1 MVLKHNTTSETISL
15 KVEESWFYNNKNLK
29 LQFHAFQKVNSM
41 GRQWGVMKY
50 TKIPDSSGY
59 ERQVKK
65 MDCQCW

>member
-41 GRQWGVMKY
+41 GRQ
-50 TKIPDSSGY
+50 
-59 ERQVKK
+59 
-65 MDCQCW
+65 